1 VAANVLGAVEIVPLR
16 DEFAGDFE
24 RLNREWLERYGLLEN
39 GDLPYL
45 LEPRKNI
52 VEAGGAVLVA
62 LAGGRVVGTVAVIRQ
77 SDTVFEL
84 AKLAVATEARGLGLG
99 RRLTR
104 AAIDVAASAGAERIV
119 LSSNAR
125 LREAVALYESL
136 GFRHAAS
143 VPGVAYA
150 TADVFM
156 ELRLP

>member
-1 VAANVLGAVEIVPLR
+1 MPAPEIVPFR
-16 DEFAGDFE
+16 DEFGGAFE
-24 RLNREWLERYGLLEN
+24 RLNREWLERYGLLET

-45 LEPRKNI
+45 LAPRTNI
-52 VEAGGAVLVA
+52 VEAGGAVFVA
-62 LAGGRVVGTVAVIRQ
+62 LDGGRVVGTVAVIRQ
-77 SDTVFEL
+77 SDTVYEL

-104 AAIDVAASAGAERIV
+104 AAIGFAAAAGAERVV

-136 GFRHAAS
+136 GFRHAAF

-150 TADVFM
+150 SADVFM
-156 ELRLP
+156 ELQLP